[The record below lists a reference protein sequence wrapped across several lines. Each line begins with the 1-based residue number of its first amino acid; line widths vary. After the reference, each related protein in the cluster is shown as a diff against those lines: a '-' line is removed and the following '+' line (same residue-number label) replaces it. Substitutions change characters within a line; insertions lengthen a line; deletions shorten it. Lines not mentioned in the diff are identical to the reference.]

1 MDNKKKQD
9 EYLAVAK
16 YKGQTKNAKH
26 SDFIIFSHEGEYY
39 FGMLDKKGDVALRS
53 QGYSSEGSRDNGIE
67 SIVKNRETQERYVI
81 TEADNRFFVSLKAGN
96 NQEIGRS
103 DGFSAKSDAE
113 SYIFFLLGNSAGTA
127 VKSKASASDK
137 AAVTSGVAG
146 AAITGRI
153 ISVKRNQIGET
164 RNVISEKRNQIGETR
179 NQIGENRKQIG
190 ESRNLLNTNQRVTKY
205 AAAGASMAAL
215 GAMTFAEMPA
225 SLSTGGP
232 TKIKAAV
239 PAKVGGWWPLLLFLL
254 PLLLFIKCPPVL
266 PAAIAFKA
274 VPIVVPVTTCDCE
287 ALTHPIF
294 KIPNEEPPKSTTML
308 GRAPE
313 YGNSH
318 GLSTVQFYNKLKKAY
333 DGSAMER
340 TFLDGIF
347 KQMGYENGFKDASA
361 DLFTE
366 VTIPR
371 GINANLGTKK
381 THKTVYRKMM
391 TKGLDR
397 EAFRIKAL
405 NYCDF
410 HFMKT
415 CGNHMYYRE
424 NCKVES

>member
-9 EYLAVAK
+9 DYLGLTD
-16 YKGQTKNAKH
+16 YQGHSKNEKH
-26 SDFIIFSHEGEYY
+26 SDFTIFSKDGEHY
-39 FGMLDKKGDVALRS
+39 FAMLDKNGDVGLRS
-53 QGYSSEGSRDNGIE
+53 EGYGSESARDNGIE
-67 SIVKNRETQERYVI
+67 SVIKNRTIEERFSI
-81 TEADNRFFVSLKAGN
+81 SESHKRFFISLKAGN
-96 NQEIGRS
+96 HQEI
-103 DGFSAKSDAE
+103 AKSGALASQSEAD
-113 SYIFFLLGNSAGTA
+113 SYLAFLLG
-127 VKSKASASDK
+127 KSKSYGK
-137 AAVTSGVAG
+137 ATASGVA
-146 AAITGRI
+146 AAAATTAVSGRI

-190 ESRNLLNTNQRVTKY
+190 ETRNLVNTNQRVTKY

-232 TKIKAAV
+232 AKIKAAV

-347 KQMGYENGFKDASA
+347 KQMGYENGFKDATA